1 MFKAMNIS
9 KVVLASASPRRVAL
23 LKQIE
28 IDCVVMPADIDEV
41 ALPNESPSDYVLRLA
56 AQKAQA
62 IVKKSLNAT
71 LPILAA
77 DTTVALGELIL
88 GKPENAEAAFNMLK
102 QLSGTTH
109 QVHTAIA
116 VAFNGKLETMLSS
129 TLVEMMPL
137 TDAMINDYIAS
148 GEPMDKAGS
157 YAIQG
162 LAGCWIQKIT
172 GSYTGVMGLPI
183 YETSLLLQKMVIE
196 KV

>member
-56 AQKAQA
+56 AQKAQT

-137 TDAMINDYIAS
+137 TDAMINDYIAR

>member
-56 AQKAQA
+56 AQKAQT

-129 TLVEMMPL
+129 TLVEMMSL